1 MKTLLSVIFSIILFA
16 VPVSAKS
23 GSGGQP
29 AAPAPVPEVSTPA
42 PTPTSTSSGGGGSVP
57 AASEPEKKPEAKAEV
72 KKPAPMTEQ
81 EKKALKGK
89 KHCGELATVEERIN
103 CRLHVSPEVIQTEL
117 DTAYFPEG
125 CRALGEDWQAKCKDR
140 YKSIG
145 SCWDK
150 TKPKEYDGKDVIAC
164 LKKKLVLDPALKPVA
179 AVCKKDDQ
187 ACREAYKKKI
197 WNLIVARLYDAE
209 QRAELLMQEGK
220 ITKEQTIEFIIKI
233 SKAKLDFYNAKNKG
247 ERVAVIQRI
256 VNEWKELL
264 KKIK

>member
-1 MKTLLSVIFSIILFA
+1 MKKFAFIVVLSLLFTSSVF
-16 VPVSAKS
+16 AKS

-29 AAPAPVPEVSTPA
+29 ATPA
-42 PTPTSTSSGGGGSVP
+42 PTPEVTAP
-57 AASEPEKKPEAKAEV
+57 APEATAPAVTEKKEETKAEV
-72 KKPAPMTEQ
+72 KKPVSMTEQ
-81 EKKALKGK
+81 AKKALKGK

-103 CRLHVSPEVIQTEL
+103 CRLNVGPEVIQTEL

-150 TKPKEYDGKDVIAC
+150 TKPKEYSGKDVIAC

-179 AVCKKDDQ
+179 AVCKKDDTE
-187 ACREAYKKKI
+187 CREAYKKKI

-220 ITKEQTIEFIIKI
+220 ITKEQTIDFIIKI

-264 KKIK
+264 KKTK